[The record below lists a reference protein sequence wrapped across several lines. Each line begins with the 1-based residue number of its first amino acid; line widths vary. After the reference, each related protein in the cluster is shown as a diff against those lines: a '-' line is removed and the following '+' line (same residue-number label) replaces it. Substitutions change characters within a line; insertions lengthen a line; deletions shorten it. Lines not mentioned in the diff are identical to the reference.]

1 MKMGTI
7 LCSLSAM
14 TTQEKNMFEII
25 LAICTFSHFV
35 MTPGKGMMR
44 KPCKRLGK
52 LHKPE
57 LL

>member
-1 MKMGTI
+1 MGTI